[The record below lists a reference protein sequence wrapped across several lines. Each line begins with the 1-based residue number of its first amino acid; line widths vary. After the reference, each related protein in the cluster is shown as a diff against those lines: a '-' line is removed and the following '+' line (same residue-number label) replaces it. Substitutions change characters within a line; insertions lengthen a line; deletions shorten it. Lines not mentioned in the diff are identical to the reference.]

1 MAGSA
6 FGFETGRLGLYQSLL
21 VKSGRQASRLPL
33 TRDDWY
39 QQHPG
44 CYH

>member
-39 QQHPG
+39 QQYPG
-44 CYH
+44 GYH